1 MGKMMINPRVFG
13 VSNLKISD
21 KSICRNIDISIKP
34 AFLVVKPSFLS
45 RKNGGLPPHRQ
56 ALNSTFGANKD
67 RRRNWEA
74 APVRRSRIWLKQ
86 RLKQEKWEHQG
97 I

>member
-1 MGKMMINPRVFG
+1 MINPRVFG

-45 RKNGGLPPHRQ
+45 RKNGGLPPSSAGPKLYLRRQ
-56 ALNSTFGANKD
+56 QRPASELGGSPCAEEPNLA
-67 RRRNWEA
+67 EA
-74 APVRRSRIWLKQ
+74 TVEARKMGTSRDMM
-86 RLKQEKWEHQG
+86 G
-97 I
+97 